1 MTEISVATWNLH
13 QGVDKRPDN
22 IAATWRYLEQEV
34 RPTVA
39 LVQEAFYK
47 TIPETPGGNF
57 YWSAGADKV
66 RYETVVVAYAGRLDP
81 LPDVITRYSSRT
93 PFAIR
98 PRVPATFA
106 VARVV
111 DVPEVEPFVAISF
124 YGRMAPLYAQTGVL
138 RAVAD
143 LIPLFDSPEFS
154 RRIVLGGD
162 LNVYDQTN
170 DKVMRE
176 RWKAIL
182 SVVEALGL
190 VNLLK
195 QTQPDRGPAPGCPC
209 GERACWHAETFRH
222 RSRRDGGA
230 GYFTTDYLFATEE
243 LAAHLTALEVWG
255 DRPEVWKLSD
265 HCPLVARF
273 DR

>member
-1 MTEISVATWNLH
+1 MSEV
-13 QGVDKRPDN
+13 
-22 IAATWRYLEQEV
+22 IAATWRYLEEEV

-39 LVQEAFYK
+39 LVQEARI
-47 TIPETPGGNF
+47 IPETRGGHF
-57 YWSAGADKV
+57 ASRADDVGDATAVVGYGA
-66 RYETVVVAYAGRLDP
+66 RLER
-81 LPDVITRYSSRT
+81 LPDVTTRYSRRHT
-93 PFAIR
+93 FAIS

-111 DVPEVEPFVAISF
+111 DLRDDVQPFVAISL

-143 LIPLFDSPEFS
+143 LIPLFDTPAYN

-162 LNVYDQTN
+162 LNVYDQTS
-170 DKVMRE
+170 DKVMRG

-182 SVVEALGL
+182 AIVVSLGL

-195 QTQPDRGPAPGCPC
+195 LTQSDRGAQPGCPC
-209 GERACWHAETFRH
+209 REPACWHVETFRH
-222 RSRRDGGA
+222 VNAPTDRS
-230 GYFTTDYLFATEE
+230 GYFTTDYLFASKD
-243 LAAHLTALEVWG
+243 LADRLIRPLEVWG
-255 DRPEVWKLSD
+255 GTRPEVWKLSD

-273 DR
+273 DL